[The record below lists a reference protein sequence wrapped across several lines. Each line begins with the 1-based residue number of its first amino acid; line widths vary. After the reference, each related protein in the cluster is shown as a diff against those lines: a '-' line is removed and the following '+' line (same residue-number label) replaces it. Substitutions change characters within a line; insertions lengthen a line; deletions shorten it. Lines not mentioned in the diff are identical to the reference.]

1 MEHRA
6 VDQLQGVA
14 EVTAQPLILSTRRA
28 RLERWAELL
37 EQEPRRLFATLP
49 EVELVPWPRRGTL
62 RSDNS
67 PLALAYAD
75 PLLRASG
82 LSGDTYGEARRFF
95 GLREG
100 QVHRLL
106 CSCVNGR
113 HLRAD
118 LTARR
123 LRGFASYRLERW
135 TLGLA
140 AGAAT
145 MPGLL
150 FLFG

>member
-6 VDQLQGVA
+6 VDQLQGIAKVSA
-14 EVTAQPLILSTRRA
+14 EPLLLSTRRA
-28 RLERWAELL
+28 RLERWAEIL
-37 EQEPRRLFATLP
+37 ERDPGRLFATLP

-67 PLALAYAD
+67 PLTLAYAD
-75 PLLRASG
+75 SLLRASG
-82 LSGDTYGEARRFF
+82 LTGDTYGEGRRFF

-113 HLRAD
+113 QIRAD

-123 LRGFASYRLERW
+123 LRGIADYRMERW
-135 TLGLA
+135 AVGLA
-140 AGAAT
+140 AGAASV
-145 MPGLL
+145 PGLM